1 MALKITTKFLLPAI
15 IEPVYYDILQKFS
28 MLNSYEAVEHILAS
42 VVRQD
47 GSLILCCMFVTDME
61 EGYLQLKNEDVT
73 ESDFFGV
80 KTNHSSVVAQKILH
94 FFCCLVL

>member
-1 MALKITTKFLLPAI
+1 
-15 IEPVYYDILQKFS
+15 

-47 GSLILCCMFVTDME
+47 GSLVLCCMFVTDME

-94 FFCCLVL
+94 FFFLVWYCNNLGTSIHVKWFIPALKYI